1 MHLVRHARGEKG
13 DYVSVN
19 NTDEMD
25 TVAAMSGKMAS
36 LYYQEV
42 LVCENCY
49 KVPYYPPPLCPTPFL
64 PFLSHDHLLVPLECH
79 LPYLTI
85 NCNHPR
91 QLLTS
96 LVLPSASYPLLT
108 PHYHMLLFTTHYSL
122 FTTPYSLL

>member
-1 MHLVRHARGEKG
+1 MPGERKVTMSASTTPTKWTPWPPCLARWLPCIIRK
-13 DYVSVN
+13 YSCVKIV
-19 NTDEMD
+19 TRCLI
-25 TVAAMSGKMAS
+25 T
-36 LYYQEV
+36 
-42 LVCENCY
+42 
-49 KVPYYPPPLCPTPFL
+49 PPPPPLYPTPFL

-108 PHYHMLLFTTHYSL
+108 PHYHMLLFIIHYSL